1 MNEIWLSGLLTN
13 YRPIAIPLSLLLEI
27 AIAIVGVL
35 PSYFITM
42 ANVAVFGIW
51 WGTTISIAGESLG
64 AMLAFLL
71 YRKGLNKLSNSK
83 GRFAAS
89 LDKRMTQL
97 SKAPPTRAFFLVFA
111 FRLLPY
117 MPSGAVTVAAAASRM
132 NAVSFTAASTLGKI
146 PSLIVEVATVSLA
159 MSLPLKL
166 FLALLGGAI
175 VIWAVIV
182 LLRKKAEAHRGVRK
196 KGSS

>member
-1 MNEIWLSGLLTN
+1 MNEIWLSGLLTD

-51 WGTTISIAGESLG
+51 WGTALSIAGESLG
-64 AMLAFLL
+64 AVLAFLL
-71 YRKGLNKLSNSK
+71 YRKGLNRLSNGKS
-83 GRFAAS
+83 RFAAS
-89 LDKRMTQL
+89 LDKRMNQL
-97 SKAPPTRAFFLVFA
+97 SQAPPIRAFFLVFA

-132 NAVSFTAASTLGKI
+132 NAIGFTTASTLGKI
-146 PSLIVEVATVSLA
+146 PSLVVEVATVAFA
-159 MSLPLKL
+159 MSLPLQ
-166 FLALLGGAI
+166 FFPALLGGVI
-175 VIWAVIV
+175 IIWAIISF
-182 LLRKKAEAHRGVRK
+182 LRKNAGARRGVRK
-196 KGSS
+196 